1 MGEAR
6 WDWEGLSVKWEEGGS
21 TRSIEMG
28 SERSE
33 AGNWRSELGRR
44 KSKVGNGRDVGG
56 SGRGE
61 D

>member
-1 MGEAR
+1 
-6 WDWEGLSVKWEEGGS
+6 
-21 TRSIEMG
+21 MG

-33 AGNWRSELGRR
+33 AGNGRSELGRR
-44 KSKVGNGRDVGG
+44 MSKVGNVRDVEG